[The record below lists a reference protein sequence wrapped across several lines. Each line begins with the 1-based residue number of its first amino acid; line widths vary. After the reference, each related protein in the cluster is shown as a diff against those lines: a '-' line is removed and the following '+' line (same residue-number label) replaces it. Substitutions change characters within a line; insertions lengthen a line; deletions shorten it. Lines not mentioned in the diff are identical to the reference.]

1 MLCVSLKFTVF
12 RLHEADFF
20 LSKCLPDAI
29 EDPTHGELVLQK
41 GSDTCR
47 GLEYE
52 VLTTSEHTHLVCSE
66 PDPVL
71 AEVSAVGLENCSCG
85 RVQCIA
91 SLHLGLKN

>member
-41 GSDTCR
+41 GR
-47 GLEYE
+47 
-52 VLTTSEHTHLVCSE
+52 
-66 PDPVL
+66 
-71 AEVSAVGLENCSCG
+71 
-85 RVQCIA
+85 
-91 SLHLGLKN
+91 